1 MALGDLGNL
10 KPVARPSTAELIADQ
25 LRSAIARGLLE
36 PGAQLGE
43 AELAAHFEVSR
54 GPLREAMQRLLS
66 EGLLYSIRNRGIFVA
81 ELTFD
86 DVVDIYRNRWV
97 IEGGALDLVLAG
109 HREQAWH
116 DLGPAV
122 DAMRAAAER
131 GDATGVSDGDQQFH
145 ELLVAASASPRLV
158 RAARTLL
165 VETRMCLGALQ
176 TTYPDLHVQVD
187 EHAVLRDAIRSA
199 EPEDARRLLD
209 EHLHD
214 TVDRLHALRSADGTV
229 VVPSMA
235 RTRS

>member
-1 MALGDLGNL
+1 MALGDLGDL
-10 KPVARPSTAELIADQ
+10 KPVTRPSTAELIADQ
-25 LRSAIARGLLE
+25 LRSAIVRGVLE

-43 AELAAHFEVSR
+43 VELAAHFEVSR

-86 DVVDIYRNRWV
+86 DVVDIYRSRLV
-97 IEGGALDLVLAG
+97 IEGGALELVLDG
-109 HREQAWH
+109 RREQAWH

-122 DAMRAAAER
+122 EAMRAAAER
-131 GDATGVSDGDQQFH
+131 GDATAVSDGDQRFH
-145 ELLVAASASPRLV
+145 ELLVAAAASPRLV

-187 EHAVLRDAIRSA
+187 EHVVLREAIRSA
-199 EPEDARRLLD
+199 APHDVRRLLD

-214 TVDRLHALRSADGTV
+214 TVDRLRELETADGTV
-229 VVPSMA
+229 VVPSRKRA
-235 RTRS
+235 T

>member
-1 MALGDLGNL
+1 MVLGDLGDL
-10 KPVARPSTAELIADQ
+10 RPVTRPSTAELIAEQ
-25 LRSAIARGLLE
+25 IRSAIVRGALA

-66 EGLLYSIRNRGIFVA
+66 EGLLYSIRNRGIFVT

-86 DVVDIYRNRWV
+86 DVVDIYRSRWV
-97 IEGGALDLVLAG
+97 IEGGALDLVLDG
-109 HREQAWH
+109 RREQTWKA
-116 DLGPAV
+116 LEPAIEE
-122 DAMRAAAER
+122 MRTAAER
-131 GDATGVSDGDQQFH
+131 EDATGVSDGDRRFH
-145 ELLVAASASPRLV
+145 EILVASAGSPRLV

-187 EHAVLRDAIRSA
+187 EHVVLREAIRTA
-199 EPEDARRLLD
+199 DRDDVRRLLD

-214 TVDRLHALRSADGTV
+214 TVNRLRERQDVDGV
-229 VVPSMA
+229 IASG
-235 RTRS
+235 

>member
-1 MALGDLGNL
+1 MVLGDLGDL
-10 KPVARPSTAELIADQ
+10 RPVTRPSTAELIAEQ
-25 LRSAIARGLLE
+25 IRSAIVRGALA

-66 EGLLYSIRNRGIFVA
+66 EGLLYSIRNRGIFVT

-86 DVVDIYRNRWV
+86 DVVDIYRSRRV
-97 IEGGALDLVLAG
+97 IEGGALELVLDG
-109 HREQAWH
+109 RREYTWRQ
-116 DLGPAV
+116 LGSAV
-122 DAMRAAAER
+122 DEMRDAAQR
-131 GDATGVSDGDQQFH
+131 GDAAGVSDGDQRFH
-145 ELLVAASASPRLV
+145 EILVESAASPRLV

-187 EHAVLRDAIRSA
+187 EHVVLREAIRSA
-199 EPEDARRLLD
+199 EPDRVRRLLD

-214 TVDRLHALRSADGTV
+214 TVDRLRGYQDADGV
-229 VVPSMA
+229 IAS
-235 RTRS
+235 R